1 MLKLLSLQFI
11 KLVPQLKFLK
21 LNLEMTK
28 PPAYAEGITKYRQSK
43 GLPNHNNFR
52 IVGGL
57 KSTLALKL
65 TYPIF
70 ETLPFLKLLLWKV
83 LEQMLQRF
91 VATLLTT
98 NH

>member
-1 MLKLLSLQFI
+1 
-11 KLVPQLKFLK
+11 
-21 LNLEMTK
+21 MTK

-43 GLPNHNNFR
+43 GLSNHNNFR

-57 KSTLALKL
+57 KSTLAFKL

-83 LEQMLQRF
+83 LEQNAQRF

>member
-1 MLKLLSLQFI
+1 MA
-11 KLVPQLKFLK
+11 
-21 LNLEMTK
+21 K

-43 GLPNHNNFR
+43 GLSNHNNFR

-57 KSTLALKL
+57 KSTLAFKL

-83 LEQMLQRF
+83 LEQNAPKICSNITYYKSLIYRN
-91 VATLLTT
+91 VKT
-98 NH
+98 